1 MGVSRSSW
9 FDCLSC
15 AITDERHGAGSGIK
29 MSFDKRTRRFM
40 SGLDTAKSQ
49 AAANGIELTPDE
61 AAKAAM
67 KRALGAKKGKARKK
81 KKGRGGSPFFPGSFE
96 SSSR

>member
-1 MGVSRSSW
+1 MGPDQGV
-9 FDCLSC
+9 
-15 AITDERHGAGSGIK
+15 K
-29 MSFDKRTRRFM
+29 MEFGKRTLRFINGID
-40 SGLDTAKSQ
+40 SAKSK
-49 AAANGIELTPDE
+49 AVADGIELTSDE

-81 KKGRGGSPFFPGSFE
+81 KGRGGSPFLPGSFE

>member
-1 MGVSRSSW
+1 MGGNFNLAWVLRV
-9 FDCLSC
+9 
-15 AITDERHGAGSGIK
+15 TGIGPDQGVK

-49 AAANGIELTPDE
+49 AAADGIELTPDE

-81 KKGRGGSPFFPGSFE
+81 KKGRGGSPFLPGSFE